1 MAINTKK
8 SEVSLLR
15 LPNLDM
21 ILLKHDF
28 GFMHTATHI
37 GKDIFYLGCQ
47 EGILAY
53 NAKNL

>member
-1 MAINTKK
+1 
-8 SEVSLLR
+8 
-15 LPNLDM
+15 M